1 VQSLPMAQSENK
13 SKGILWMLATMVCF
27 IALDA
32 TTKYA
37 MQIYPLFEVT
47 WGRFFFSTIMALLL
61 AGRDLTGLIRT
72 TPPGLQTLRS
82 LMLMATTMLFNAG
95 IVSVSLPMGT
105 TIMYLSP
112 IIVTMLSA
120 LVLGEHVGW
129 RRWTS
134 IGIGFIGAL
143 ITIGIWQTGSSGINR
158 GAALLLCA
166 AATNA
171 IYQIF
176 TRKLRGD
183 NPYSTLI
190 YTAMAGTV
198 VTSFLAPLTWQTPDV
213 FGWAL
218 LIGAG
223 VLGCLG
229 HLCLIRAFTAAPAS
243 VVAPFSYSS
252 LIWATIA
259 GFAIW
264 GDWPST
270 TTLLGAAL
278 IIGSGLYIF
287 LRERKLAAKAA
298 T

>member
-1 VQSLPMAQSENK
+1 
-13 SKGILWMLATMVCF
+13 
-27 IALDA
+27 
-32 TTKYA
+32 
-37 MQIYPLFEVT
+37 
-47 WGRFFFSTIMALLL
+47 
-61 AGRDLTGLIRT
+61 
-72 TPPGLQTLRS
+72 
-82 LMLMATTMLFNAG
+82 
-95 IVSVSLPMGT
+95 
-105 TIMYLSP
+105 
-112 IIVTMLSA
+112 
-120 LVLGEHVGW
+120 
-129 RRWTS
+129 
-134 IGIGFIGAL
+134 
-143 ITIGIWQTGSSGINR
+143 
-158 GAALLLCA
+158 
-166 AATNA
+166 
-171 IYQIF
+171 
-176 TRKLRGD
+176 
-183 NPYSTLI
+183 
-190 YTAMAGTV
+190 
-198 VTSFLAPLTWQTPDV
+198 
-213 FGWAL
+213 L

>member
-1 VQSLPMAQSENK
+1 MPDTENK
-13 SKGILWMLATMVCF
+13 TLGILWMMATMVCF

-37 MQIYPLFEVT
+37 MQLYPLFEVA
-47 WGRFFFSTIMALLL
+47 WGRFFFSTVMAMLI
-61 AGRDLTGLIRT
+61 AGRNLPGLIRT
-72 TPPGLQTLRS
+72 TQPGLQTLRS
-82 LMLMATTMLFNAG
+82 VLLMATTMLFNAG
-95 IVSVSLPMGT
+95 IISVSLPMGT

-134 IGIGFIGAL
+134 IGIGFVGAL
-143 ITIGIWQTGSSGINR
+143 VVIRIWQTGIAGINH
-158 GAALLLCA
+158 GSALLLA
-166 AATNA
+166 AATANA
-171 IYQIF
+171 TYQII
-176 TRKLRGD
+176 TRQLRGD
-183 NPYSTLI
+183 NPYTTLI

-198 VTSFLAPLTWQTPDV
+198 VTSFVAPLTWQAPDA

-252 LIWATIA
+252 LIWATLA

-264 GDWPST
+264 GDLPST
-270 TTLLGAAL
+270 TTLLGATL

-287 LRERKLAAKAA
+287 LRERALAAKAA

>member
-1 VQSLPMAQSENK
+1 
-13 SKGILWMLATMVCF
+13 MLATMVCF
-27 IALDA
+27 IGLDA

-37 MQIYPLFEVT
+37 MQLYPLIEVT
-47 WGRFFFSTIMALLL
+47 WGRFFFSTIMALFI
-61 AGRDLTGLIRT
+61 AGRNLPHLART
-72 TPPGLQTLRS
+72 TEPSFQVLRS
-82 LMLMATTMLFNAG
+82 IFLMATTFLFNAG
-95 IVSVSLPMGT
+95 ILSVSLPMGT

-134 IGIGFIGAL
+134 IAVGFVGAL
-143 ITIGIWQTGSSGINR
+143 IVIRIWQTGITGINH

-171 IYQIF
+171 TYQIF
-176 TRKLRGD
+176 TRKLRSE
-183 NPYSTLI
+183 NPYTTLI
-190 YTAMAGTV
+190 YTALAGTL
-198 VTSFLAPLTWQTPDV
+198 VTSLLAPFAWQAPNI
-213 FGWAL
+213 FGWSL

-223 VLGCLG
+223 VLGCVG

-252 LIWATIA
+252 LIWATLA

-264 GDWPST
+264 GDLPT
-270 TTLLGAAL
+270 ATTLLGATL
-278 IIGSGLYIF
+278 IIGSGFYIF
-287 LRERKLAAKAA
+287 LRERKLGLNPQA
-298 T
+298 